1 MLVKPRVRGFMCV
14 TSHPD
19 GCEKHI
25 LEQINFIKSKPE
37 INMPKR
43 VLVIGSST
51 GYGLSARISSA
62 FGANASTIGV
72 IYEKPGT
79 SKKTGSAGWYNTA
92 AFHKFAENES
102 LYARTVN
109 GDAFSDQIKDAVVGL
124 IKEDLGQIDLLIYSV
139 ASPRRKDPES
149 GIIFNSVL
157 KPIGKSISML
167 GLNTD
172 KECIQNVELDPATP
186 EEISD
191 TIKVM
196 GGEDWCRWV
205 NKLRDEDLL
214 ADAFK
219 TTAFTY
225 IGEKITWD
233 LYWDGTI
240 GAAKKDLD
248 KKVLSIRDS
257 LKDLNGDAR
266 VSVLKAVVTQSSSA
280 IPVMPLYLAILFK
293 EMKLQGTNEGCIE
306 QLYRLL
312 VEKIYSDGNSFDV
325 EGRFR
330 VDDYELS
337 PQIQLNVTKHWKKI
351 SDENLHSLAD
361 FAEYKNS
368 FMKLFGFEVD
378 GIDYSKEVNPE
389 RAISGIIN
397 L

>member
-19 GCEKHI
+19 GCEQHI
-25 LEQINFIKSKPE
+25 LEQIDFIKSKPK

-43 VLVIGSST
+43 ILVIGSST
-51 GYGLSARISSA
+51 GYGLSARISAA
-62 FGANASTIGV
+62 FGAKASTIGV
-72 IYEKPGT
+72 MYEKPGT
-79 SKKTGSAGWYNTA
+79 ENRTASAGWYNTA

-102 LYARTVN
+102 LYAKTVN
-109 GDAFSDQIKDAVVGL
+109 GDAFSDESKEAVVKL

-149 GIIFNSVL
+149 ETIFNSVL

-186 EEISD
+186 DEISA

-205 NKLRDEDLL
+205 NKLKDEDLL

-248 KKVLSIRDS
+248 KKVLSIRES

-266 VSVLKAVVTQSSSA
+266 VSVLKAV
-280 IPVMPLYLAILFK
+280 
-293 EMKLQGTNEGCIE
+293 
-306 QLYRLL
+306 
-312 VEKIYSDGNSFDV
+312 
-325 EGRFR
+325 
-330 VDDYELS
+330 
-337 PQIQLNVTKHWKKI
+337 
-351 SDENLHSLAD
+351 
-361 FAEYKNS
+361 
-368 FMKLFGFEVD
+368 
-378 GIDYSKEVNPE
+378 
-389 RAISGIIN
+389 
-397 L
+397 

>member
-1 MLVKPRVRGFMCV
+1 M
-14 TSHPD
+14 
-19 GCEKHI
+19 
-25 LEQINFIKSKPE
+25 
-37 INMPKR
+37 
-43 VLVIGSST
+43 
-51 GYGLSARISSA
+51 
-62 FGANASTIGV
+62 
-72 IYEKPGT
+72 YEKPGT
-79 SKKTGSAGWYNTA
+79 ENRTASAGWYNTA

-102 LYARTVN
+102 LYAKTVN
-109 GDAFSDQIKDAVVGL
+109 GDAFSDESKEAVVKL

-149 GIIFNSVL
+149 ETIFNSVL

-186 EEISD
+186 DEISA

-205 NKLRDEDLL
+205 NKLKDEDLL

-248 KKVLSIRDS
+248 KKVLSIRES

-312 VEKIYSDGNSFDV
+312 SEKIYSDGNNFDV

-337 PQIQLNVTKHWKKI
+337 PQVQLNVTKHWNTI
-351 SDENLHSLAD
+351 SDENLDLLAD
-361 FAEYKNS
+361 FAEYKHS
-368 FMKLFGFEVD
+368 FMKLFGFEVK
-378 GIDYSKEVNPE
+378 GIDYTKEVNPE
-389 RAISGIIN
+389 RVIAGIIN